1 MSSKTSIHYDWL
13 QLIEV
18 SGPFLSATVL
28 NEAFPDGLD
37 GFDKRTKRDL
47 SHFYSEWVEAF
58 ETRHADF
65 PALHDAWI
73 RSVLRDGLQ
82 FRDGDLS
89 PGAEWSV
96 AGEGGL
102 GRFAPDY
109 ALKDMD
115 AKPALFIKILPA
127 DVKPDARD
135 VADDWKDSVIEKMTR
150 LCRAHEVR
158 IGLVTNGEKWVLVNA
173 ATGGTLSGTAT
184 WYARLWFQEDS
195 TLRAVLGRNAVK
207 ASVKFSHTHM
217 AERYLFLYEKI
228 CSRAQWDEN
237 A

>member
-1 MSSKTSIHYDWL
+1 MKALSIHYDWL

-47 SHFYSEWVEAF
+47 SRYYSEWVDAVETKHPRLEELHEAWC
-58 ETRHADF
+58 EA
-65 PALHDAWI
+65 
-73 RSVLRDGLQ
+73 VLREGLGFQ
-82 FRDGDLS
+82 PGDLTGGR
-89 PGAEWSV
+89 GAWRQTGQAPQNAEFEV
-96 AGEGGL
+96 KGEGGI
-102 GRFAPDY
+102 GKFAPDY
-109 ALKDMD
+109 WLKGLDG
-115 AKPALFIKILPA
+115 KPALFIKILPA

-184 WYARLWFQEDS
+184 WYARL
-195 TLRAVLGRNAVK
+195 
-207 ASVKFSHTHM
+207 
-217 AERYLFLYEKI
+217 
-228 CSRAQWDEN
+228 
-237 A
+237 